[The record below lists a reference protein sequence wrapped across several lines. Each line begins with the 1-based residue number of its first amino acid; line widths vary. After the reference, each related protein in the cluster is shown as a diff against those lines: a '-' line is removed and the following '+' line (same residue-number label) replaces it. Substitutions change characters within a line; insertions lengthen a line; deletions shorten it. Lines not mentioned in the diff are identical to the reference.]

1 MINETAGAVDAG
13 NEAQGPRLCPTCQRP
28 APALD
33 RSEYTDRRADLVIE
47 RGLCV
52 CEEPAG

>member
-1 MINETAGAVDAG
+1 VINETAGAVDAG